1 MIQKWLSQESKKS
14 HSHFYSRH
22 TMLRRAGQGFFFR
35 YQGADWI
42 QIKKQYNQTMKPPG
56 TGELFFCYDSTCRKT
71 LKTPKRKGRGGGGVG
86 GLLDKVLSGEAQ
98 SEVSERG
105 PIPVLQLTKWYPFYY
120 AF

>member
-14 HSHFYSRH
+14 HRHFYSRH

-71 LKTPKRKGRGGGGVG
+71 LKTPKRKGGGGVG
-86 GLLDKVLSGEAQ
+86 GLRDKVLSGEVQ
-98 SEVSERG
+98 SLS
-105 PIPVLQLTKWYPFYY
+105 FH
-120 AF
+120 